1 MEWRWARDFEQT
13 RVCVS
18 EAPPPPRLL
27 GAEGARREKEAA
39 APPALWC
46 LLRVCPFSS
55 RSPPAKCHNV
65 PEVHGVGSGPAL
77 SLAKQRCLLSYMMRD
92 AGGAG

>member
-27 GAEGARREKEAA
+27 GARGARREKEAA
-39 APPALWC
+39 APPA
-46 LLRVCPFSS
+46 RVSVSS
-55 RSPPAKCHNV
+55 GDP
-65 PEVHGVGSGPAL
+65 G
-77 SLAKQRCLLSYMMRD
+77 
-92 AGGAG
+92 